1 MSRLVEIKQSILDE
15 DVSYEELV
23 YLQNHLDEVYD
34 SNDILLAQ
42 WAGIS
47 EKDWNQHNNKR
58 SL

>member
-15 DVSYEELV
+15 NVSSEELV

-34 SNDILLAQ
+34 SDDILLAQ

-47 EKDWNQHNNKR
+47 EKDWNQHNN
-58 SL
+58 